1 MIVVFVSARVYEQ
14 DFRKFLLAALRAEG
28 CEAWHVK
35 VGRRNVLTG
44 AGGSENFDGI
54 TGLLALI
61 RRLRTIGARDK
72 VVYVD
77 TTGAIMPLRSILF
90 RLALRGGT
98 WCFDIY
104 DNLAYNYRGFRR
116 SKTRLAIWALD
127 RFSDVAIVLSAETLR
142 LYPKAYHLDNAWD
155 IPRREGDRS
164 ANRDVVVLSTIDER
178 FDFDFVSEMARLA
191 PERRIAIHGYVL
203 HDDLEIAKRIA
214 ELCARNA
221 NVSFKGRYRFDD
233 VPEIVRPFSI
243 GLTPYAADT
252 PMTEFINPDK
262 YYLFLQAGLEVISTD
277 IPQARRMK
285 DRIHVA
291 ATPADAV
298 EIVRRIEAE
307 PAFRKNAGPASDL
320 TWAKRAR
327 DFIEILRVAK
337 RATGSCNAV
346 SASAKPTPHSAQ
358 PERPSL

>member
-1 MIVVFVSARVYEQ
+1 MIVVFISARAYEQ
-14 DFRKFLLAALRAEG
+14 DFRKFLLEALRAEG

-54 TGLLALI
+54 NGLIALI

-77 TTGAIMPLRSILF
+77 TTGAIMPVRSILF
-90 RLALRGGT
+90 RLALRTGT
-98 WCFDIY
+98 WCFDVY
-104 DNLAYNYRGFRR
+104 DNLAYNYSGFRR
-116 SKTRLAIWALD
+116 LKTRLSIWALD
-127 RFSDVAIVLSAETLR
+127 RLSDVTIVLSAETLH
-142 LYPKAYHLDNAWD
+142 LFPDAHHLDNAWD
-155 IPRREGDRS
+155 IPRRDGDRS
-164 ANRDVVVLSTIDER
+164 ASRDVVILSTLDER
-178 FDFDFVSEMARLA
+178 FDFGFVGEIARLSS
-191 PERRIAIHGYVL
+191 ERRIAIHGYVL
-203 HDDLEIAKRIA
+203 HDDPAIAKRIA
-214 ELCARNA
+214 ELCVRHP

-233 VPEIVRPFSI
+233 VPEIVRPFTI

-277 IPQARRMK
+277 IPQARRMT

-298 EIVRRIEAE
+298 EIVRRIEVE
-307 PAFRKNAGPASDL
+307 SAFRKNAGPASDL

-337 RATGSCNAV
+337 RAPGKRNVV

-358 PERPSL
+358 PERPSI